1 MVHRIREAH
10 EPLRSQA
17 GESGI
22 AFEEKR
28 NKVLAM
34 NKTVEEPVARA
45 TITADSEL

>member
-10 EPLRSQA
+10 EPLRSR